1 MLITLYGINNIGKS
15 TQAKRLVKRLE
26 EVGKEVVYVKYPV
39 YDIGPTGPFINDVL
53 RGGLQDVSEHEL
65 QMWFVLNR
73 YQYQDQLKA
82 HLAAGKIVIAE
93 DYVGTGIAWGVA
105 KGLDVEW
112 LENLNKHLIKEDLA
126 ILFEGKRR
134 MGAKEEVHV
143 HEQNDELVARCAVV
157 HRELGK
163 KYGWEVLQVKDG
175 INRTTESLWEMVKGS
190 I

>member
-26 EVGKEVVYVKYPV
+26 ESGREVVYVKYPV
-39 YDIGPTGPFINDVL
+39 YDIGPSGPFINNIL
-53 RGGLQDVSEHEL
+53 RGGVQDVSEDEL

-105 KGLDVEW
+105 KGLKLEW
-112 LENLNKHLIKEDLA
+112 LESLNKHLIEEDLA

-134 MGAKEEVHV
+134 MGAKEDGHV
-143 HEQNDELVARCAVV
+143 HEQDDDLVEKCAVV
-157 HRELGK
+157 HRDLGK
-163 KYGWEVLQVKDG
+163 KYGWKVLQVQDG
-175 INRTTESLWEMVKGS
+175 INRTTDSLWAMVS
-190 I
+190 AEL